1 MAGNEEAKEALKE
14 MVDFIKNP
22 EVYNKFGARLPRG
35 VLLYGP
41 PGTGKTLLAKA
52 LAGEAGVPI
61 FPVSGSDFVQVYAG
75 LGASRIR
82 NLFKKAKE
90 AGKSVIFIDEI
101 DSLGKKRKGNN
112 ISGSEEGDR
121 TLNALLAE
129 MSGFKENDGIIV
141 VAATNRIDVLD
152 DALLRPGRFDRQIEV
167 QLPDI
172 KAREKILKL
181 HGRNK
186 PLSEDVDFKKLAAET
201 VYFSGAKLENLLNE
215 SAMIAVRLKDKEITN
230 EHINKAYYKVL
241 VGDEKKDRS
250 SLRSK
255 DREIT
260 AYHEAGHALIS
271 KLVSKE
277 NRVTKVSIIPSTKGM
292 GGFSLNI
299 PPDRMYQTK
308 KEILS
313 NIMVALGG
321 RAAEELIY
329 GEENITTGASS
340 DLEKATET
348 VLSLIGIYGMDS
360 STGLLNYNVAISKEL
375 NGDINL
381 LNRGKDILESLYKD
395 TINILKIYR
404 ETLEKLAK
412 ALLEKEVLEE
422 EEINTIID
430 I

>member
-1 MAGNEEAKEALKE
+1 M
-14 MVDFIKNP
+14 
-22 EVYNKFGARLPRG
+22 
-35 VLLYGP
+35 
-41 PGTGKTLLAKA
+41 
-52 LAGEAGVPI
+52 
-61 FPVSGSDFVQVYAG
+61 
-75 LGASRIR
+75 
-82 NLFKKAKE
+82 
-90 AGKSVIFIDEI
+90 
-101 DSLGKKRKGNN
+101 
-112 ISGSEEGDR
+112 
-121 TLNALLAE
+121 
-129 MSGFKENDGIIV
+129 
-141 VAATNRIDVLD
+141 
-152 DALLRPGRFDRQIEV
+152 
-167 QLPDI
+167 
-172 KAREKILKL
+172 
-181 HGRNK
+181 
-186 PLSEDVDFKKLAAET
+186 
-201 VYFSGAKLENLLNE
+201 
-215 SAMIAVRLKDKEITN
+215 
-230 EHINKAYYKVL
+230 
-241 VGDEKKDRS
+241 
-250 SLRSK
+250 
-255 DREIT
+255 
-260 AYHEAGHALIS
+260 IS